1 VDEIISTGM
10 PMPGRTSVAAIGA
23 VRPGTPSLAMRTAL
37 APADLAFWAFW
48 VKKHVPRLKS
58 ATAPRGKAA
67 KSEGSQPLVAES
79 GSTGATW
86 PVTVPL
92 PE

>member
-1 VDEIISTGM
+1 
-10 PMPGRTSVAAIGA
+10 
-23 VRPGTPSLAMRTAL
+23 MRTAL